1 MWISTDMLLPK
12 PGQKVFFTTGHM
24 LYRASFQRWFVRSS
38 DDGPL
43 WLSTSG
49 FRVTHWMPAKWWP
62 KGWPALPDTSVL

>member
-24 LYRASFQRWFVRSS
+24 IYRASFQRWQVRAS

-43 WLSTSG
+43 WLSVSG

-62 KGWPALPDTSVL
+62 KGWPSPPLA